1 MMEERM
7 RLVTAVMKDVIVVA
21 KGSMKVVTL
30 R

>member
-7 RLVTAVMKDVIVVA
+7 RVVTAVMKDVIVVA
-21 KGSMKVVTL
+21 KGIMKVVTL